1 MVSGESDRALLQR
14 RARSLALLGALMLAL
29 HVGLIDGIG
38 SRWQG
43 SIEFPSATA
52 MEVRM
57 LLPAVPQAGLP
68 VAPVVPLAPAPKP
81 APALADLAPQV
92 AKVEPPARAAQ
103 VSEAAPAVIPSTT
116 PMAGA
121 AVTAPASDPKAQPQ
135 PQATPTR
142 EALLA
147 FDPDEPLPE
156 PGANVMPYAT
166 RADGSSGPLL
176 VSLSADAAA
185 VPPPAVTLGYELHR
199 GLLRGS
205 AELRWEPHDGSYEL
219 NFEAR
224 VAGFIVLRQMS
235 MGDLGASGLAPRRFT
250 DQRAGREVR
259 AANFQREAGK
269 ITFSGP
275 SIEMPLIPGVQDRL
289 SWMVQLAAFV
299 AADPRRGEA
308 GGEVMMAVVGVRGDL
323 AAWVFRS
330 VGPETV
336 ETALGPVQ
344 AIKFVRQSPDPYD
357 TQVDVWL
364 DPARHHLPVR
374 ATLHN
379 GPDDTLDL
387 VLRQSP

>member
-14 RARSLALLGALMLAL
+14 RARSLALLAMLMLAL

-43 SIEFPSATA
+43 AVEFPSATA

-57 LLPAVPQAGLP
+57 LLPVQPKAVLQVSPGLP
-68 VAPVVPLAPAPKP
+68 VLPEPKP
-81 APALADLAPQV
+81 ARAQLTPMV
-92 AKVEPPARAAQ
+92 AKVDPHAQAAP
-103 VSEAAPAVIPSTT
+103 VSEAAPSVIPSAT

-121 AVTAPASDPKAQPQ
+121 AVTEPASDPKAQPQ
-135 PQATPTR
+135 PASNRGET
-142 EALLA
+142 LA
-147 FDPDEPLPE
+147 FDPDESLPE
-156 PGANVMPYAT
+156 PGANLMPYAT
-166 RADGSSGPLL
+166 RPDGSSGPLL
-176 VSLSADAAA
+176 VASGADAAA
-185 VPPPAVTLGYELHR
+185 VPPPAVTLGYEMHR

-205 AELRWEPHDGSYEL
+205 AELRWEPHDSTYEM

-224 VAGFIVLRQMS
+224 VAGFIVLRQTS
-235 MGDLGASGLAPRRFT
+235 SGDLGATGLAPRRFT

-289 SWMVQLAAFV
+289 SWMVQLAAVV
-299 AADPRRGEA
+299 AGDPRRGDS
-308 GGEVMMAVVGVRGDL
+308 GGEVMMAVVGARGDL
-323 AAWVFRS
+323 AAWVFRG
-330 VGPETV
+330 VGSERV

-344 AIKFVRQSPDPYD
+344 AIKFVRQSPDAYD
-357 TQVDVWL
+357 TQVEVWL

-374 ATLHN
+374 AALHN

-387 VLRQSP
+387 VLRQAP